1 MLNLKMAFKS
11 IKYEL
16 KAVNK
21 DSSTYRDSHRSR
33 KPAVT
38 LFQYISYKMG
48 QQHFSSASDS
58 DIHSALLSLL
68 ARGKNP

>member
-1 MLNLKMAFKS
+1 MALKS
-11 IKYEL
+11 IKYEF

-21 DSSTYRDSHRSR
+21 DSPTYRDSHRSR

-48 QQHFSSASDS
+48 QQHFFSASDS
-58 DIHSALLSLL
+58 DIHSSLLSLF
-68 ARGKNP
+68 ATGKNP